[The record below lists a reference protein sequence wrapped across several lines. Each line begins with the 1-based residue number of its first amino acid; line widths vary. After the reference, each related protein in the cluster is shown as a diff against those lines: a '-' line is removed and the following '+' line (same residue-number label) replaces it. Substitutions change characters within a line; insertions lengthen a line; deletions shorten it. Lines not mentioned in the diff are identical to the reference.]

1 MEMYPF
7 KFEPI
12 LKKILWGGSEICRFK
27 QLDVK
32 ESGIGESWEV
42 SQVPGSISVV
52 ANGPLK
58 GKSLTE
64 LMEAAPEALLG
75 KKIFKRFGMEFPL
88 LVKFIDAQDD
98 LSIQVHPNDELARK
112 RHNSFGKTEMWYV
125 IDSKPGSKLISGFS
139 QQIDAEEYTRRIAD
153 NTIEEV
159 LQSHEAKPGDVF
171 FLPAGRVHAIGAG
184 LFIAEIQQSSDI
196 TYRLFDYNRKDAQGN
211 SRELHTEL
219 AKDAIDY
226 KLYDTLQTN
235 YEPLENDVTPLISCP
250 YFTTNRIYLKAD
262 ESGFETV
269 VTSEGS
275 KRVPMTETL
284 EMDRSYEGFDS
295 FVIYVCMKGEGQIQF
310 GSDQYLDIHQG
321 ETVLLPAALNTTVLS
336 TSSELLLMETY
347 IL

>member
-1 MEMYPF
+1 MELYPL

-12 LKKILWGGSEICRFK
+12 LKNVLWGGSEICRFK
-27 QLDVK
+27 QLEVQ

-42 SQVPGSISVV
+42 SQVPGSVSVV
-52 ANGPLK
+52 ANGSLK

-64 LMEAAPEALLG
+64 LMDVAPEALLG
-75 KKIFKRFGMEFPL
+75 KKIFKRFGMKFPL

-98 LSIQVHPNDELARK
+98 LSIQVHPNDALASK

-153 NTIEEV
+153 NTIEDV
-159 LQSHEAKPGDVF
+159 LQTHEAVSGDVF

-196 TYRLFDYNRKDAQGN
+196 TYRLYDYNRKDAQGN
-211 SRELHTEL
+211 GRELHTEL

-226 KLYDTLQTN
+226 KLYDNLQTK
-235 YEPLENDVTPLISCP
+235 YIPLENDLTPLVSCS
-250 YFTTNRIYLKAD
+250 YFTTNRIHLKAD
-262 ESGFETV
+262 ESGLETILTEDGPQQV
-269 VTSEGS
+269 SMSE
-275 KRVPMTETL
+275 TI
-284 EMDRSYEGFDS
+284 EMDRNYDGFDS
-295 FVIYVCMKGEGQIQF
+295 FVIYVCMKGEGQVQYGNDQF
-310 GSDQYLDIHQG
+310 LDIRQG
-321 ETVLLPAALNTTVLS
+321 ETVLLPAAFNTTVLS
-336 TSSELLLMETY
+336 TSSEMLLLETY